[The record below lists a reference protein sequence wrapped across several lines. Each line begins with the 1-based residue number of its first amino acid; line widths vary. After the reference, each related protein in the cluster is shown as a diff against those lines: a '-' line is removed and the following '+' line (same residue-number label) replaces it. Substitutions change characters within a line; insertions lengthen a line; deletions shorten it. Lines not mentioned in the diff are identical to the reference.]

1 MAVPKARKSSN
12 NETQIRV
19 PRTHGLPK
27 QTLGSTEIL
36 LKSGFTAP
44 DPFELQDTSLENRRG
59 ALDAVEEP
67 LIGFHRGRVGPK
79 APEQG
84 VWQTERDIL
93 VAGFAHRF

>member
-12 NETQIRV
+12 NATQIRV

-44 DPFELQDTSLENRRG
+44 DPFELQDTSLSDLRTRRTQRSCSSSRLQRITSFVPLSGARSIRLRNRRL
-59 ALDAVEEP
+59 AFTDA
-67 LIGFHRGRVGPK
+67 
-79 APEQG
+79 A
-84 VWQTERDIL
+84 
-93 VAGFAHRF
+93 